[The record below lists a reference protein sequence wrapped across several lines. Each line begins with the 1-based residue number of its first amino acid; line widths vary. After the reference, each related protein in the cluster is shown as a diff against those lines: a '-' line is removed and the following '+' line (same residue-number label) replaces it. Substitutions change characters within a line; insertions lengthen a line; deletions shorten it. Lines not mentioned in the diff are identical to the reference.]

1 MASEIT
7 ITSGIAVLKDNLSF
21 THPSTIALY
30 TMTGS
35 GGPTPGFITVGI
47 VEESTAFP
55 ELTTLGWFFMKNL
68 DATNYV
74 RWGFSTTV
82 YGGRIKPGETA
93 GPFRLNPGSTL
104 FLIANTAA
112 CKVLVYGFED

>member
-1 MASEIT
+1 MANEIT
-7 ITSGIAVLKDNLSF
+7 VVSGISVVKDNLSF
-21 THPSTIALY
+21 AHPTTSALW

-35 GGPTPGFITVGI
+35 GGPTPGYITVGI

-55 ELTTLGWFFMKNL
+55 ELTTLGWLFMKNL
-68 DATNYV
+68 DPTNYV

-82 YGGRIKPGETA
+82 YGGRMKPGETV
-93 GPFRLNPGSTL
+93 GPFRLNPAATL

-112 CKVLVYGFED
+112 CKVLVYAFED